1 MIRKVFQLAV
11 VVLLGVGSALVPAA
25 AAQAAGAR
33 LSAVHLATS
42 PAGARVTLDLSRVTG
57 EKFFTL
63 HHPFRAVI
71 DLPQTRVRRGLRLP
85 GARGLVAD
93 IRVGPRPHGTLRVV
107 LVLDAATRVHADWA
121 YSRARGPQLILTLGN
136 ALTAGAAAAAA
147 PAAMAPADVA
157 TAAVSD
163 GIPTPIHAK
172 HAPVDSGRDII
183 VAIDPGHGGQDPGA
197 IGPHGTEEKNVT
209 LAIGR
214 LLAQRIDEQRGM
226 HAVLT
231 RNSDIFIP
239 LRERMVIARR
249 AKADLFVSI
258 HADCVTDRQIS
269 GASVYILSLRGASS
283 EAARWLAEREND
295 ADVKGGVALD
305 DKSSTLASVLLNLS
319 QSATISESM
328 TAARQVL
335 ASLDGS
341 VPVRKSDVQQA
352 AFVVLKSP
360 DIPSMLVETDYI
372 SDPAEE
378 RKLRSPTRQAK
389 IADAIFHGIRG
400 YFRQHPPPGTLFA
413 EEQKPLSHLVAGN

>member
-1 MIRKVFQLAV
+1 MIKKVFQLGAIF
-11 VVLLGVGSALVPAA
+11 LLGVGSAMVPAA
-25 AAQAAGAR
+25 AVRAAGAR

-42 PAGARVTLDLSRVTG
+42 AAGARVTLDLSRVTG
-57 EKFFTL
+57 EKLFTL
-63 HHPFRAVI
+63 DHPFRAVI
-71 DLPQTRVRRGLRLP
+71 DLPQTRVRPGLRLP
-85 GARGLVAD
+85 GAAGLVAG
-93 IRVGPRPHGTLRVV
+93 IRVGRRPHGSLRVV
-107 LVLDAATRVHADWA
+107 LELRDAAGMHADWT

-136 ALTAGAAAAAA
+136 AAAAVA
-147 PAAMAPADVA
+147 A
-157 TAAVSD
+157 TAAPD
-163 GIPTPIHAK
+163 RIPTPIRAP
-172 HAPVDSGRDII
+172 HAPVDTGRDIV
-183 VAIDPGHGGQDPGA
+183 VAVDPGHGGQDPGA
-197 IGPHGTEEKNVT
+197 IGLHGTEEKNVT

-226 HAVLT
+226 RAVLT
-231 RNSDIFIP
+231 RNGDIFIP

-258 HADCVTDRQIS
+258 HADCVTDRQIA

-295 ADVKGGVALD
+295 ADLKGGVQLD

-335 ASLDGS
+335 AALDHS

-378 RKLRSPTRQAK
+378 HRLRSSAHQAK
-389 IADAIFHGIRG
+389 IADAIFRGIRG
-400 YFRQHPPPGTLFA
+400 YFRQHPPAGTLFA
-413 EEQKPLSHLVAGN
+413 EEQKPLEGLVAGN